1 MNSKTH
7 LPALDG
13 LRGLAILLVFF
24 YHYAGGLQHAA
35 HSTSMH
41 IFGAIFGFGWSGVD
55 LFFVLSGFLITGI
68 LFDTQDDPAYYKKFY
83 VRRSLRIFPIYYIF
97 LAVYG
102 LFAFLR
108 LDGHFH
114 LGHIA
119 FLFYLGYPATLLW
132 PALENVSPSVHFTHL
147 WSLCAEEQFYLIWPW
162 VISKLRTPFLIIGA
176 CLTAI
181 SVAPILRTF
190 FVLHHF
196 GAWEYAFLP
205 SRMDALAVGG
215 LIAIL
220 MRGPG
225 KSLAERWATPMFL
238 VSALCVTAMCII
250 RRTVY
255 HTDGLIGT
263 AGFTFIAIAYGAL
276 LILAIRP
283 GSFLERIFSLPL
295 LRLFGKYS
303 YGIYLF
309 HFPLSEFLSP
319 KREIFISRT
328 HSFAIGSI
336 TFILAC
342 LMINLTIAAISFHLI
357 ESPIIGLKKR
367 FGYDRDTKT
376 DKQPLL
382 VTVLPEPEKV
392 RQMAAGKYQ

>member
-1 MNSKTH
+1 LLINSKKH

-24 YHYAGGLQHAA
+24 YHYAGGLQHTA

-41 IFGAIFGFGWSGVD
+41 VFGAIFGFGWSGVD

-102 LFAFLR
+102 LLAFLR
-108 LDGHFH
+108 FDGHFH
-114 LGHIA
+114 LGHVA

-132 PALENVSPSVHFTHL
+132 PALESVSPSVHFTHL
-147 WSLCAEEQFYLIWPW
+147 WSLCAEEQFYVVWPW
-162 VISKLRTPFLIIGA
+162 VISRLRTPFLIIGA
-176 CLTAI
+176 CLAAI
-181 SVAPILRTF
+181 SVAPALRTF
-190 FVLHHF
+190 FVMHDLH
-196 GAWEYAFLP
+196 AWEYAFLP
-205 SRMDALAVGG
+205 SRIDALAVGG

-220 MRGPG
+220 MRGSG
-225 KSLAERWATPMFL
+225 KLLAERWALPMF
-238 VSALCVTAMCII
+238 VASSVCVAAICMV
-250 RRTVY
+250 RRTVD
-255 HTDGLIGT
+255 HADGLIGT

-276 LILAIRP
+276 LVLAVRQ
-283 GSFLERIFSLPL
+283 GGWLAWIFSLPL
-295 LRLFGKYS
+295 LRLFGRYS

-319 KREIFISRT
+319 KREIFISAT

-336 TFILAC
+336 TFIVAC
-342 LMINLTIAAISFHLI
+342 LIVNLAVAAVSFHFI

-367 FGYDRDTKT
+367 FEYDRDAKT
-376 DKQPLL
+376 DKQQPL
-382 VTVLPEPEKV
+382 VPALPEFEKV
-392 RQMAAGKYQ
+392 

>member
-1 MNSKTH
+1 LLINSSKH

-24 YHYAGGLQHAA
+24 YHYAGGLQHTA
-35 HSTSMH
+35 HSKSMH
-41 IFGAIFGFGWSGVD
+41 LFGALFGFGWSGVD

-102 LFAFLR
+102 LLAFLR

-114 LGHIA
+114 LGHGA
-119 FLFYLGYPATLLW
+119 FLFYLGYPAILIW
-132 PALENVSPSVHFTHL
+132 PALESVSPSVHFTHL
-147 WSLCAEEQFYLIWPW
+147 WSLCAEEQFYLVWPW
-162 VISKLRTPFLIIGA
+162 VVSKLKTPFLLIAA
-176 CLTAI
+176 CLAAI
-181 SVAPILRTF
+181 SVAPALRTF
-190 FVLHHF
+190 FVLHDLH
-196 GAWEYAFLP
+196 AWEYAFLP

-220 MRGPG
+220 MRGSG
-225 KSLAERWATPMFL
+225 KSLTEKWVMPVFL
-238 VSALCVTAMCII
+238 ASSLCVAAICMV
-250 RRTVY
+250 RRTVE

-276 LILAIRP
+276 LALAIRP
-283 GSFLERIFSLPL
+283 GSVLERIFSLPP
-295 LRLFGKYS
+295 LRIFGKYS

-319 KREIFISRT
+319 KREILVSAT
-328 HSFAIGSI
+328 HSFAVGSI
-336 TFILAC
+336 MFILAC
-342 LMINLTIAAISFHLI
+342 LLINLGVAALSFHFI
-357 ESPIIGLKKR
+357 ESPIIRLKNH
-367 FGYDRDTKT
+367 FEYDRDAKP
-376 DKQPLL
+376 DKESEL
-382 VTVLPEPEKV
+382 VTVLPELEKV
-392 RQMAAGKYQ
+392 

>member
-1 MNSKTH
+1 MLITSKKH

-24 YHYAGGLQHAA
+24 YHYAGSLQRTA

-41 IFGAIFGFGWSGVD
+41 ILGAMFGFGWSGVD

-83 VRRSLRIFPIYYIF
+83 VRRSLRIFPVYYIF

-102 LFAFLR
+102 LFAFLH
-108 LDGHFH
+108 LGGHFH
-114 LGHIA
+114 LGHLA

-132 PALENVSPSVHFTHL
+132 PALESVSPSVHFTHL
-147 WSLCAEEQFYLIWPW
+147 WSLCAEEQFYLVWPW
-162 VISKLRTPFLIIGA
+162 VISRLRTPFLIIGA
-176 CLTAI
+176 CLGAI
-181 SVAPILRTF
+181 SVAPALRTF
-190 FVLHHF
+190 FVLHHLS
-196 GAWEYAFLP
+196 AWEYAFLP

-220 MRGPG
+220 MRGRG
-225 KSLAERWATPMFL
+225 KSLTEKWALPVFL
-238 VSALCVTAMCII
+238 ASSLCVIGICAA
-250 RRTVY
+250 RRTVD
-255 HTDGLIGT
+255 HADGMIGT

-276 LILAIRP
+276 LILAVRQ
-283 GSFLERIFSLPL
+283 GGWLGWVFSLPL
-295 LRLFGKYS
+295 LRLFGRYS

-309 HFPLSEFLSP
+309 HFPLSEFLST
-319 KREIFISRT
+319 KREMLISLT
-328 HSFAIGSI
+328 HSFAVGSI

-342 LMINLTIAAISFHLI
+342 LIINLGVAAISFHFI

-367 FGYDRDTKT
+367 FEYERDAKT
-376 DKQPLL
+376 EN
-382 VTVLPEPEKV
+382 EPQSVAILAELEKV
-392 RQMAAGKYQ
+392 

>member
-1 MNSKTH
+1 MNSKKH

-13 LRGLAILLVFF
+13 LRGLAILLVFI
-24 YHYAGGLQHAA
+24 YHYAGGLQHTA
-35 HSTSMH
+35 HSKSMH
-41 IFGAIFGFGWSGVD
+41 VFGVIFGFGWSGVD

-68 LFDTQDDPAYYKKFY
+68 LFDTQDDHAYYKKFY

-102 LFAFLR
+102 LFAFLH

-114 LGHIA
+114 LGHVA

-132 PALENVSPSVHFTHL
+132 PALESVSPSVHFTHL
-147 WSLCAEEQFYLIWPW
+147 WSLCAEEQFYLVWPW
-162 VISKLRTPFLIIGA
+162 VISKLRTPVLIIGA
-176 CLTAI
+176 CLAAI
-181 SVAPILRTF
+181 SVAPALRTF
-190 FVLHHF
+190 FVLHHLH
-196 GAWEYAFLP
+196 AWEYAFLP

-220 MRGPG
+220 LRGPG
-225 KSLAERWATPMFL
+225 KRLTEKWAMPMFL
-238 VSALCVTAMCII
+238 ASSLCVAAICVV
-250 RRTVY
+250 RRTVE
-255 HTDGLIGT
+255 HVDGLIGT

-276 LILAIRP
+276 LILAIRQ
-283 GSFLERIFSLPL
+283 GALLERIFSLPL
-295 LRLFGKYS
+295 LRMFGKYS

-319 KREIFISRT
+319 KREIFISMT
-328 HSFAIGSI
+328 HSFAVGSI

-342 LMINLTIAAISFHLI
+342 LIINLGVAAISFHFI

-367 FGYDRDTKT
+367 FEYDRDAKT
-376 DKQPLL
+376 EKQPQS
-382 VTVLPEPEKV
+382 VTVLPELEKV
-392 RQMAAGKYQ
+392 

>member
-1 MNSKTH
+1 MLINSKKH

-24 YHYAGGLQHAA
+24 YHYAGGLQHTA
-35 HSTSMH
+35 HSKSMH
-41 IFGAIFGFGWSGVD
+41 VFGAIFGFGWSGVD

-102 LFAFLR
+102 LFAFLH

-114 LGHIA
+114 LGHVA

-132 PALENVSPSVHFTHL
+132 PALESVSPSVHFTHL
-147 WSLCAEEQFYLIWPW
+147 WSLCAEEQFYLVWPW
-162 VISKLRTPFLIIGA
+162 VVSKLRTPVLIIGA
-176 CLTAI
+176 CLAAI
-181 SVAPILRTF
+181 SAAPALRTF
-190 FVLHHF
+190 FVLHDLH
-196 GAWEYAFLP
+196 AWEYAFLP

-225 KSLAERWATPMFL
+225 KSVAEKWAIPMFL
-238 VSALCVTAMCII
+238 VSSLSVAAVCII
-250 RRTVY
+250 RRTVD
-255 HTDGLIGT
+255 HADALIGT

-283 GSFLERIFSLPL
+283 GSLLKRTFSLPL

-319 KREIFISRT
+319 KREIFISVT
-328 HSFAIGSI
+328 HSFAVGSI

-342 LMINLTIAAISFHLI
+342 LIINLGVAAVSFHFI

-367 FGYDRDTKT
+367 FEYDRDAKP
-376 DKQPLL
+376 DKQPQV
-382 VTVLPEPEKV
+382 VTVLAELEKV
-392 RQMAAGKYQ
+392 

>member
-1 MNSKTH
+1 LLINSKKH

-24 YHYAGGLQHAA
+24 YHYAGGLQHTA

-41 IFGAIFGFGWSGVD
+41 VFGAIFGFGWSGVD

-114 LGHIA
+114 LGHGA
-119 FLFYLGYPATLLW
+119 FLFYLGYPAILIW
-132 PALENVSPSVHFTHL
+132 PALESVSPSVHFTHL
-147 WSLCAEEQFYLIWPW
+147 WSLCAEEQFYLVWPW
-162 VISKLRTPFLIIGA
+162 VVSKLKTPFLLIAA
-176 CLTAI
+176 CLAAI
-181 SVAPILRTF
+181 SVAPALRTF
-190 FVLHHF
+190 FVLHDLH
-196 GAWEYAFLP
+196 AWEYAFLP

-220 MRGPG
+220 MRGSS
-225 KSLAERWATPMFL
+225 KSLTEKWAVPTFL
-238 VSALCVTAMCII
+238 GASVCVAAICLV
-250 RRTVY
+250 RRTVD
-255 HTDGLIGT
+255 HADGLIGT

-276 LILAIRP
+276 LILAVRE
-283 GSFLERIFSLPL
+283 GSWLGWVFSLPL

-319 KREIFISRT
+319 KRELFISIT

-336 TFILAC
+336 TFIFAC
-342 LMINLTIAAISFHLI
+342 LVINLGVAALSFHFI
-357 ESPIIGLKKR
+357 ESPIMGLKKR
-367 FGYDRDTKT
+367 FEYDRDAKT
-376 DKQPLL
+376 DKQAAL
-382 VTVLPEPEKV
+382 VTVLPELEKV
-392 RQMAAGKYQ
+392 

>member
-1 MNSKTH
+1 MLINSKKH

-24 YHYAGGLQHAA
+24 YHYAGGLQHTA
-35 HSTSMH
+35 HSKSMH
-41 IFGAIFGFGWSGVD
+41 LFGAIFGFGWSGVD

-97 LAVYG
+97 LGVYG

-114 LGHIA
+114 LGHSA
-119 FLFYLGYPATLLW
+119 FLFYLGYPAILIW
-132 PALENVSPSVHFTHL
+132 PALESVSPSVHFTHL
-147 WSLCAEEQFYLIWPW
+147 WSLCAEEQFYLVWPW
-162 VISKLRTPFLIIGA
+162 VVSKLRTPFLLIAA
-176 CLTAI
+176 CLAAI
-181 SVAPILRTF
+181 SVAPALRIF
-190 FVLHHF
+190 FVLHDLH
-196 GAWEYAFLP
+196 AWEYAFLP

-225 KSLAERWATPMFL
+225 KSFTEKWATPMFL
-238 VSALCVTAMCII
+238 VSSLCVAAICVV
-250 RRTVY
+250 RRTVE
-255 HTDGLIGT
+255 HIDGLIGT
-263 AGFTFIAIAYGAL
+263 AGFTFIALTYGAL

-283 GSFLERIFSLPL
+283 GGLLERVFSLPV

-319 KREIFISRT
+319 KRELFISIT
-328 HSFAIGSI
+328 HSFSIGSI
-336 TFILAC
+336 TFIFVC
-342 LMINLTIAAISFHLI
+342 LIINLGVAAVSFHFI
-357 ESPIIGLKKR
+357 ESPIIRLKKW
-367 FGYDRDTKT
+367 FEYDRDTKT
-376 DKQPLL
+376 ETQPQL
-382 VTVLPEPEKV
+382 VTVLPELEKV
-392 RQMAAGKYQ
+392 

>member
-1 MNSKTH
+1 MNSKKH
-7 LPALDG
+7 LSALDG

-24 YHYAGGLQHAA
+24 YHYAGSLQRTA

-41 IFGAIFGFGWSGVD
+41 IFGSIFGLGWSGVD

-102 LFAFLR
+102 LLAFLR

-114 LGHIA
+114 LGHAA

-132 PALENVSPSVHFTHL
+132 PALESVSPSVHFTHL
-147 WSLCAEEQFYLIWPW
+147 WSLCAEEQFYLVWPW

-176 CLTAI
+176 CLAAI
-181 SVAPILRTF
+181 FVAPALRTF
-190 FVLHHF
+190 FVLHGLH
-196 GAWEYAFLP
+196 AWEYAFLP

-225 KSLAERWATPMFL
+225 KSLVEKWATPMFL
-238 VSALCVTAMCII
+238 ASSLCVGAICIV

-255 HTDGLIGT
+255 HADGLIGT
-263 AGFTFIAIAYGAL
+263 VGFTFIAIAYGAL
-276 LILAIRP
+276 LILAIRH
-283 GSFLERIFSLPL
+283 GSLLERIFSLPL

-319 KREIFISRT
+319 KRETFISVT
-328 HSFAIGSI
+328 HSFAVGSI
-336 TFILAC
+336 TFLLVC
-342 LMINLTIAAISFHLI
+342 LIINLGVAAVTFHFI

-367 FGYDRDTKT
+367 FEYDKDAKT
-376 DKQPLL
+376 DKRPQP
-382 VTVLPEPEKV
+382 VTLLPELEKV
-392 RQMAAGKYQ
+392 

>member
-1 MNSKTH
+1 MNSKKH
-7 LPALDG
+7 LPPLDG

-24 YHYAGGLQHAA
+24 YHYAGGLQHTA

-41 IFGAIFGFGWSGVD
+41 AFGVIFGLGWSGVD

-68 LFDTQDDPAYYKKFY
+68 LFDTQTDSAYYKKFY
-83 VRRSLRIFPIYYIF
+83 VRRSLRIFPVYYIF

-102 LFAFLR
+102 LFAWLH
-108 LDGHFH
+108 LGGHFH

-119 FLFYLGYPATLLW
+119 FLLYLGYPATLLW
-132 PALENVSPSVHFTHL
+132 PALEHVSPSVHFTHL
-147 WSLCAEEQFYLIWPW
+147 WSLCSEEQFYLVWPW
-162 VISKLRTPFLIIGA
+162 VISKLRTPFLVIGA
-176 CLTAI
+176 CLAAI
-181 SVAPILRTF
+181 SVAPALRTF
-190 FVLHHF
+190 FVLHHLS
-196 GAWEYAFLP
+196 AWEYAFLP

-225 KSLAERWATPMFL
+225 KSLAEKWAMPMF
-238 VSALCVTAMCII
+238 VASSLCVAAICMV
-250 RRTVY
+250 RRTVQ
-255 HTDGLIGT
+255 HADGLIGT

-283 GSFLERIFSLPL
+283 GSLLERIFSLPL

-303 YGIYLF
+303 YGMYLF

-319 KREIFISRT
+319 KREIFISVT
-328 HSFAIGSI
+328 HSFAVGSI

-342 LMINLTIAAISFHLI
+342 LIVNLGVAAVSFHFI
-357 ESPIIGLKKR
+357 ESPIMGLKKR
-367 FGYDRDTKT
+367 FEYDRDAKT
-376 DKQPLL
+376 DKSQL
-382 VTVLPEPEKV
+382 VTVLPELEKV
-392 RQMAAGKYQ
+392 